1 MLFLCSVAQNLVTY
15 VTMAVMGIGGAP
27 FVLWRRDWTIWWMK
41 RYVDVVLGSARL
53 LCGLRSEVRGPVP
66 RGSVV
71 VAAKHQSLMDVLILY
86 RALPEPHFVM
96 KRELLWAPV
105 FGLYA
110 LRSGCIWVTR
120 EKRGQGKTMMRRLA
134 RQYRGTG
141 QIVIYP
147 QGTRVPPGEKRPYK
161 RGAIM
166 AYESFGLPM
175 VLAATNVG
183 WFWPKHSM
191 LRHPGTAVIEF
202 LETLP
207 PGMPRDLASARME
220 QVIEAESD
228 RLSAE
233 AARALGREST

>member
-1 MLFLCSVAQNLVTY
+1 MLLFRSIALNLVTY
-15 VTMAVMGIGGAP
+15 VAMAVMGICGAP
-27 FVLWRRDWTIWWMK
+27 FVLWRRSWTIWWMK

-53 LCGLRSEVRGPVP
+53 LCDLYVEARGPVP
-66 RGSVV
+66 KGSVV
-71 VAAKHQSLMDVLILY
+71 VAAKHQSLMDVLILF

-110 LRSGCIWVTR
+110 LRGGCIWVTR

-183 WFWPKHSM
+183 WFWPKRSVR
-191 LRHPGTAVIEF
+191 RHPGTAVVEF

-207 PGMPRDLASARME
+207 PGMPRDDAGAQME
-220 QVIEAESD
+220 RSIEAESD
-228 RLSAE
+228 RLGEE
-233 AARALGREST
+233 AASALGRDTV